1 MASTRGSR
9 LLLTVLLCALTLT
22 ATACAGKSINRVLSD
37 PTRYRSEE
45 VRLTGE
51 VVDSYSVASTGAYQ
65 IDDGTGRLWVWSNV
79 GVPRKGSRVTVTG
92 TIREAFNLG
101 ALGNLVKLPQGAVI
115 LMEREHRVR

>member
-1 MASTRGSR
+1 MTSTLRVSALLIVVAAS
-9 LLLTVLLCALTLT
+9 AL
-22 ATACAGKSINRVLSD
+22 AAACAGKSINRVLSD
-37 PTRYRSEE
+37 PSRYRSEE
-45 VRLTGE
+45 VRLTGD

-65 IDDGTGRLWVWSNV
+65 IDDGTGRMWVWSTA

-92 TIREAFNLG
+92 TVREAFNLG